1 MTQGQFKKEWAV
13 LVQKRIEGVNKK
25 DAIALLD
32 DLIGYVAK
40 NSKKDKV
47 NVPGLG
53 IFTVRARPARWGRNP
68 QTGEKIRIKAS
79 KKVAFRAS
87 KAFKEAT
94 GTAKFVA
101 KKK

>member
-1 MTQGQFKKEWAV
+1 MTQAQFKKDFAE
-13 LVQKRIEGVNKK
+13 LVQKRFEGATKK
-25 DAIALLD
+25 EAVALLD
-32 DLIGYVAK
+32 DLVKYIAK
-40 NSKKDKV
+40 NAKKDKV

-53 IFTVRARPARWGRNP
+53 IFTVRSRPARWGRNP

-94 GTAKFVA
+94 GTL

>member
-1 MTQGQFKKEWAV
+1 MTQAQFKKDFAE
-13 LVQKRIEGVNKK
+13 LVQKRFEGATKK
-25 DAIALLD
+25 EAVALLD
-32 DLIGYVAK
+32 DLVKYIAK
-40 NSKKDKV
+40 NAKKDKV

-53 IFTVRARPARWGRNP
+53 IFTVRSRPARWGRNP

-94 GTAKFVA
+94 GTL
-101 KKK
+101 KKKK